1 MAKVSNET
9 DFRSAL
15 NRLDPLIEI
24 TSDFSL
30 SSQVLISY
38 KVTVTS
44 LDENHAFTL
53 MGANPFGGYLLHI
66 AGGSLTLK
74 NIVVNGGGSPLLFA
88 SDGGLVLG
96 EGAVLKNTSVITS
109 PERESIDELYIA
121 DSDSIVRIEAPL
133 SPGMV
138 LQVNNSEYVAPNAE
152 GAPIVIGAASP
163 DIQLSQSD
171 ADVFKKPRTGF
182 DGWEIRL
189 GDDRRQILLAPEV
202 YSICYDDPLY
212 AFNPNPETY
221 TVTSGSIEL
230 VAPGHAE
237 GYQFSGWY
245 DQPEGGRLVTEIPS
259 GSTGDIVLYAR
270 WLVTDS
276 YTVTFDANSGPSF
289 PRVCQMPQPLSVVP
303 GGGFIV
309 PSQLPRRTCYR
320 FIEWNTCPQGNGFS
334 CKPGEIIDNVG
345 GNLTLYAIWALG
357 WSWDLV

>member
-1 MAKVSNET
+1 M
-9 DFRSAL
+9 
-15 NRLDPLIEI
+15 
-24 TSDFSL
+24 
-30 SSQVLISY
+30 
-38 KVTVTS
+38 
-44 LDENHAFTL
+44 
-53 MGANPFGGYLLHI
+53 
-66 AGGSLTLK
+66 
-74 NIVVNGGGSPLLFA
+74 
-88 SDGGLVLG
+88 
-96 EGAVLKNTSVITS
+96 LKNTSVITS
-109 PERESIDELYIA
+109 PERESIDQLYIA

-138 LQVNNSEYVAPNAE
+138 LQVNNSDYVAPNAE

-163 DIQLSQSD
+163 DMQLSQSD

-189 GDDRRQILLAPEV
+189 GDDCRQILLAPEV

-230 VAPGHAE
+230 VASGHAE

-289 PRVCQMPQPLSVVP
+289 PRVCQMPQPLSVAP

-309 PSQLPRRTCYR
+309 PSQLPRRTCSVSYTHLDVYKR
-320 FIEWNTCPQGNGFS
+320 QVRGGLENLDHSGKSVSFFHLRQFGKDSIADNCAFYKNRKSITFS
-334 CKPGEIIDNVG
+334 YA
-345 GNLTLYAIWALG
+345 LTF
-357 WSWDLV
+357 